1 MDVRHGEASLRQ
13 LRGMLDEAERSLGDA
28 FDATRLPARADTDTV
43 DAFLVDA
50 YERAWAQ
57 GC

>member
-13 LRGMLDEAERSLGDA
+13 LRGVLDEAEGSLRDA
-28 FDATRLPARADTDTV
+28 LEATRLPACADTDTI
-43 DAFLVDA
+43 DAFLVAA

>member
-13 LRGMLDEAERSLGDA
+13 LRGMLDEAEGSLRDA
-28 FDATRLPARADTDTV
+28 LEATRLPARADTDTV